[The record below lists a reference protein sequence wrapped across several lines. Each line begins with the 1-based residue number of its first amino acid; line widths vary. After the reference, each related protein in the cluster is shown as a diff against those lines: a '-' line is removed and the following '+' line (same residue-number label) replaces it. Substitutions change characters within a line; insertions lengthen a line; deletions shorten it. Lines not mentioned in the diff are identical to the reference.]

1 MCEEQPGA
9 VHHGGPAIQI
19 GRIQIDL
26 YNNPRLSEDEEL
38 TTEAGVG
45 FFFLV
50 LNNSVCK

>member
-9 VHHGGPAIQI
+9 VHHGGPAVQI

-26 YNNPRLSEDEEL
+26 YNSPRLSEDEEL

-45 FFFLV
+45 LGFFFWF
-50 LNNSVCK
+50 